1 MEERSARRSLLHF
14 FCPTAFPS
22 LVIAVSLVSS
32 SSPAGSSP
40 PMPPPSVVHGVL
52 RVGVGAHVLSSATWE
67 AGERPRWGK
76 SRTPPAAPAICR
88 GRLRLDRVVR
98 TPPALRG
105 SPNAPWESPPLAKR
119 LHTVAVAHRPAVQ
132 WNEKA
137 IYVDRAQS
145 LGSVLTRTCPATAG
159 QLAERTAAPN
169 SGASA
174 PSFSSYRQSRTHLGA
189 FANLQPHPAPTRN
202 QTPQR
207 PSCRP
212 L

>member
-1 MEERSARRSLLHF
+1 MMEERSARRSLLHF

-76 SRTPPAAPAICR
+76 SRTPPAALAMCR

-98 TPPALRG
+98 TAPALRG

-137 IYVDRAQS
+137 ICRPAPRAS
-145 LGSVLTRTCPATAG
+145 AASSPEPAPR
-159 QLAERTAAPN
+159 RTASWPSARRLRILAHLRQ
-169 SGASA
+169 ASRVTDN
-174 PSFSSYRQSRTHLGA
+174 PELI
-189 FANLQPHPAPTRN
+189 
-202 QTPQR
+202 
-207 PSCRP
+207 
-212 L
+212 